1 MRITFFFYHGGVK
14 TIDDNAIRSDYYDN
28 QICDI
33 KTRDYSCISVNVKF
47 FTSRFQLNAKEISV
61 CNN

>member
-1 MRITFFFYHGGVK
+1 M
-14 TIDDNAIRSDYYDN
+14 DDNALRSDYCDN

-33 KTRDYSCISVNVKF
+33 KSRDYSYISVNVKS
-47 FTSRFQLNAKEISV
+47 FTLKFQLNAKEISV